1 MSLNIYT
8 SKSEIPSELKFII
21 SNDNFFNQHSIQDT
35 PLNREILQKIDKATY
50 KSKLEVINR
59 GAKSIS
65 REHLSTGCKT
75 LLNIANNPDKC
86 FNMAECGQN
95 VLSLL
100 PLITNGN
107 ILWEYPVLHYLGNTE
122 CDIKIH
128 NKHFTDFKSFL
139 AYTMD
144 GKE

>member
-1 MSLNIYT
+1 MALALGARMIEGSN
-8 SKSEIPSELKFII
+8 PSY
-21 SNDNFFNQHSIQDT
+21 
-35 PLNREILQKIDKATY
+35 PR
-50 KSKLEVINR
+50 
-59 GAKSIS
+59 
-65 REHLSTGCKT
+65 
-75 LLNIANNPDKC
+75 LLNIANNTDKC